1 MLPPCMRAYIYALV
15 AQPSAPT
22 GSSTGASAPT
32 RSRQIADIG
41 SGIRGKRKVSSKA
54 NPFSKSRKATSSP
67 IDVDAPVLGR
77 GFALDPIRL
86 EGKKVCHCDIDEV
99 LDLEFRGKRY
109 VARVTKFEMYKYS
122 KSSGGSSSS
131 RDGELLIY
139 LKVNNNIV
147 HCR

>member
-1 MLPPCMRAYIYALV
+1 M
-15 AQPSAPT
+15 
-22 GSSTGASAPT
+22 
-32 RSRQIADIG
+32 
-41 SGIRGKRKVSSKA
+41 SSKAVNA

-99 LDLEFRGKRY
+99 RDVKFRAKRY
-109 VARVTKFEMYKYS
+109 VARVTKFEMHKSS
-122 KSSGGSSSS
+122 KSSSGSSSS